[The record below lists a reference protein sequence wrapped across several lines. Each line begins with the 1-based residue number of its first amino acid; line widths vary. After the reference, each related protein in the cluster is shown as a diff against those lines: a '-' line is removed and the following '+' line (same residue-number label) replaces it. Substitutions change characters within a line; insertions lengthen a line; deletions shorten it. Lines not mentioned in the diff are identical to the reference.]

1 MSSEIVPISEI
12 KKRKSASEAYRDA
25 YETPNPHENTG
36 FSRRSRKI
44 QRSTAQ
50 MEITPE
56 FAVIDFRD
64 EQPTTAIAKIPSIKA
79 LATIPSRSMSATAQ
93 ALPSKQKQG
102 YVSKVSPQEISVSKP
117 RSAKSRRNYKKIF
130 NDVVNIQ
137 DATFTD
143 EFGETPAMS
152 AISAQKIKSLAAG
165 KKQEPE
171 SMRAISAQ
179 KAKTKSQLTKVEPTE
194 KIPTFVSDGFRV
206 EPASTVK
213 SAKKAQTIND
223 RWLID
228 KAADEL
234 YGAVRVAGKVGK
246 TALKEGFKGAKTG
259 IKAVNEL
266 SELAIQNPVLIQIG
280 KVHTENMNGM
290 AAGAR
295 RARGSI
301 LATGNNV
308 NKRYMS
314 AGSLVTQHGFVNR
327 TNTGAG
333 STGATQRVFP
343 KIVHRKGGDIVKYFS
358 AAGIEISAAQA
369 RRILGNAPLPTAP
382 TVTTVPTVNQAVATT
397 ATYPRPLDT
406 GIHGVVNPLGT
417 QRRQGNPIGEITRAT
432 TASGLVRRAKTTVG
446 VVPRA
451 VQIAYTPTG
460 AVNTATTATNVMKN
474 PTGFV
479 KRNHS
484 PVVDITRIVTPS
496 RLLYRH
502 VEA

>member
-12 KKRKSASEAYRDA
+12 RKRKTSSEAYRGA
-25 YETPNPHENTG
+25 YDTPNPKIDVG

-44 QRSTAQ
+44 QIQKASKLAKS
-50 MEITPE
+50 EVTPE
-56 FAVIDFRD
+56 FAFIDFRD
-64 EQPTTAIAKIPSIKA
+64 EQPTTTA
-79 LATIPSRSMSATAQ
+79 LATIPSQKMSTVSQ
-93 ALPSKQKQG
+93 KLPSQQKHG
-102 YVSKVSPQEISVSKP
+102 SVSKVLPREISVTKP
-117 RSAKSRRNYKKIF
+117 RSEKSKRNYKKLF
-130 NDVVNIQ
+130 NDIENIQ
-137 DATFTD
+137 DATFTED
-143 EFGETPAMS
+143 EETPAMS
-152 AISAQKIKSLAAG
+152 AISAQKVKSLAAG
-165 KKQEPE
+165 KKAEPPALK
-171 SMRAISAQ
+171 AISAQ

-194 KIPTFVSDGFRV
+194 KIPTFISDGFRV

-213 SAKKAQTIND
+213 SVKKNKTVND

-234 YGAVRVAGKVGK
+234 YHTVRVAGKVGK
-246 TALKEGFKGAKTG
+246 TALKKGFKGAKTG

-280 KVHTENMNGM
+280 KVHTANMNGM

-369 RRILGNAPLPTAP
+369 RRILGTAPLPT
-382 TVTTVPTVNQAVATT
+382 VNNQTDATT
-397 ATYPRPLDT
+397 YQADT
-406 GIHGVVNPLGT
+406 GIRGAINPNPVGNT
-417 QRRQGNPIGEITRAT
+417 RKEGNPIGEITRAT

-460 AVNTATTATNVMKN
+460 AINTATIMKN
-474 PTGFV
+474 
-479 KRNHS
+479 
-484 PVVDITRIVTPS
+484 PVVDIARVVTPS

-502 VEA
+502 VGA